1 MASNS
6 MPYKPWLH
14 QQNHSSSSLAGR
26 GMEISIPPGL
36 LPPRPTSYQDYSI
49 KQLPPLP
56 KEVYENQF
64 QHENTRTWETPIH
77 HEMMISSPTRASREL
92 KRRSVRPSR
101 PKSHSSRNS
110 VQPPSPPVIK
120 TPQKILQLTGYDL
133 RLVKDYQQG
142 PVPLSPVSSDSSG
155 SVYSQPADQLQD
167 EEIGPAHTWGSGAS
181 TPSAAYGSGPYLTP
195 SVYNSSVSVASTQKP
210 AISLR
215 HRDRASGAQPRN
227 EEDFSTQP
235 KPVPKL
241 TAEEVKTLQ
250 ELLAEERRRYD
261 QSYENDLRGHVRN
274 DLAYPE
280 FGSLVPRPL
289 TLRVKA
295 NPKHI
300 SIDPKPG
307 LLRNARDSLEWG
319 ITGRNQFNPPGN
331 AKRYSTPTSPM
342 FSMPSDH
349 LILPEMPQLSISSQP
364 KRKRFGNGDHPLKS
378 PFPFPPTLPYED
390 EDAVSSPKESKFSK
404 RLSGAMRH
412 LSGGSGKSPSPTKR
426 SVMIPNWA
434 RKADGPDTP
443 ILPKTGLMVFLPTV
457 EVNVMEKG
465 NELVAKAKKS
475 VKIKSGQERRR
486 DDLRKKIVVI
496 GITDQSPGIYSS
508 CTGMHTN
515 GS

>member
-1 MASNS
+1 

-14 QQNHSSSSLAGR
+14 QQNHSSFSLADR

-56 KEVYENQF
+56 KEVFENQF

-110 VQPPSPPVIK
+110 AQPPSIK
-120 TPQKILQLTGYDL
+120 TSQKILQLTGYDL

-155 SVYSQPADQLQD
+155 SIYSQPADQLQD

-195 SVYNSSVSVASTQKP
+195 SVYNSSVSVASTHSP
-210 AISLR
+210 AISLH

-227 EEDFSTQP
+227 EEDSSTQP
-235 KPVPKL
+235 KTVPKL

-250 ELLAEERRRYD
+250 KLLAEERRRYD
-261 QSYENDLRGHVRN
+261 QSYENGLRGHVRN
-274 DLAYPE
+274 DLTYPE
-280 FGSLVPRPL
+280 FSSLVPRPL
-289 TLRVKA
+289 TLRAKA

-300 SIDPKPG
+300 SIDSKPG

-319 ITGRNQFNPPGN
+319 ITGPNQFNPPGN

-364 KRKRFGNGDHPLKS
+364 KRKRFGNGNHPLKS
-378 PFPFPPTLPYED
+378 PFPFPPPPPYED
-390 EDAVSSPKESKFSK
+390 EDTVSSPKESKFSK

-426 SVMIPNWA
+426 GVMIPNWA

-443 ILPKTGLMVFLPTV
+443 ILPKTGFMAFLPTV
-457 EVNVMEKG
+457 EVNVIEKG

-475 VKIKSGQERRR
+475 VNIKSGQERRR
-486 DDLRKKIVVI
+486 DDLREKIVVI
-496 GITDQSPGIYSS
+496 GITDQSPGIYYSS
-508 CTGMHTN
+508 SGL
-515 GS
+515 